1 MKKEHSGEDRHIF
14 SECHCGRCFI
24 YFIYSFFLST
34 YEKDCLGLGDSV
46 VNNTDKIIILFK
58 SKEKAERLDESGNKN
73 KTTIECQLVFIAKE
87 KKVRH

>member
-1 MKKEHSGEDRHIF
+1 M
-14 SECHCGRCFI
+14 
-24 YFIYSFFLST
+24 
-34 YEKDCLGLGDSV
+34 

-73 KTTIECQLVFIAKE
+73 KTTIECQLVLIAKE